1 MSASAAEDI
10 LRVEKGH
17 ARLEEVAAITVV
29 LLARAAAL
37 AGAAAP
43 EASPGKAG
51 WHPLDRGRGFRA
63 PHSWRG

>member
-1 MSASAAEDI
+1 MSASAAEGI

-17 ARLEEVAAITVV
+17 ARSEEIAAVTVV

-43 EASPGKAG
+43 DESPGEAG
-51 WHPLDRGRGFRA
+51 WHPRERGHGFRA